1 MDIPD
6 QVVGYW
12 VFTDNSN
19 FNTGYPRATLISVN
33 DEDFKYYENSIRSV
47 APTMTGK
54 WAPIW
59 HTNDRGEIRVCRNSA
74 HFHHFK
80 ELCRITCLN
89 ICLTRAMKSF
99 PKYF

>member
-6 QVVGYW
+6 RVVGYW

-33 DEDFKYYENSIRSV
+33 DKDFKYDDNSLRSV

-59 HTNDRGEIRVCRNSA
+59 HTNDRGEIRVCRNS
-74 HFHHFK
+74 
-80 ELCRITCLN
+80 ELYIGLYRTILFV
-89 ICLTRAMKSF
+89 LLEL
-99 PKYF
+99 

>member
-6 QVVGYW
+6 RVVGYW
-12 VFTDNSN
+12 VFTDNLN

-33 DEDFKYYENSIRSV
+33 DKDFKYYDNSLRSV

-59 HTNDRGEIRVCRNSA
+59 HTNDGGEIQVCRNSVL
-74 HFHHFK
+74 FLHFK
-80 ELCRITCLN
+80 GLL
-89 ICLTRAMKSF
+89 LV
-99 PKYF
+99 